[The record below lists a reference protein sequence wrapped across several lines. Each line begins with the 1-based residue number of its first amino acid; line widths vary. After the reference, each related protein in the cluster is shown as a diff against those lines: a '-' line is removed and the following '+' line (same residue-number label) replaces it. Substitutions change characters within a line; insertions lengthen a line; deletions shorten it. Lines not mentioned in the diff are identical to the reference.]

1 MAVVFTDVT
10 KCRAVQ
16 RNHFRSNMEN
26 YSVIGLF
33 RGNRA
38 LVQKNKKM
46 EPRSTDHYKEGKG
59 KG

>member
-10 KCRAVQ
+10 KCRVVQ

-26 YSVIGLF
+26 YSVRSLF
-33 RGNRA
+33 KDNTT
-38 LVQKNKKM
+38 LVEKNMNM
-46 EPRSTDHYKEGKG
+46 EPRSTDQNKEGKG